1 MIASILLVLKV
12 GVELS
17 SNSLAFVGKNFKFFP
32 ISCLQKSD
40 ISNIIATYGGI
51 HKDVMN
57 F

>member
-17 SNSLAFVGKNFKFFP
+17 SNSCICWKKFQIFP
-32 ISCLQKSD
+32 YFLPSEVRD
-40 ISNIIATYGGI
+40 ISNIIATCGGI